1 MASRADTTTLPYTN
15 DELQGLLWLWSG
27 ELSQIASDVNN
38 SGLDPD
44 QHVKATPEISK
55 VMRLKL
61 RRVSR
66 EIGEMLENIE
76 ALSE

>member
-1 MASRADTTTLPYTN
+1 MAKDTTTLPYTV
-15 DELQGLLWLWSG
+15 EEYTGLLWLWST
-27 ELSQIASDVNN
+27 ELSDLANAVNN
-38 SGLDPD
+38 SGADPTAN
-44 QHVKATPEISK
+44 VKATPMIDK

>member
-1 MASRADTTTLPYTN
+1 MATDTTTLPYTVE
-15 DELQGLLWLWSG
+15 ELVDLIWLWSG
-27 ELSQIASDVNN
+27 ELSEIANAVQG
-38 SGLDPD
+38 SGTEPTTN
-44 QHVKATPEISK
+44 VKATPQIDK
-55 VMRLKL
+55 VTRLKL

>member
-1 MASRADTTTLPYTN
+1 MADTTTLPYTV
-15 DELQGLLWLWSG
+15 DEMVGLLWLWSG
-27 ELSQIASDVNN
+27 ELSEIANAVQG
-38 SGLDPD
+38 SGIEPTTN
-44 QHVKATPEISK
+44 VKATPQIDK

>member
-1 MASRADTTTLPYTN
+1 MADTTTLPYTV
-15 DELQGLLWLWSG
+15 EEMIGLLWLWSG
-27 ELSQIASDVNN
+27 ELSEIANAVQG
-38 SGLDPD
+38 SGVEPTAN
-44 QHVKATPEISK
+44 VKATPQIDK

-66 EIGEMLENIE
+66 EVGEMLENIE

>member
-1 MASRADTTTLPYTN
+1 MADTTTLPYTV
-15 DELQGLLWLWSG
+15 DEMVGLLWLWSG
-27 ELSQIASDVNN
+27 ELSEIANAVQN
-38 SGLDPD
+38 SGAEPTAN
-44 QHVKATPEISK
+44 VKATPQIDK

-66 EIGEMLENIE
+66 EVGEMLENIE